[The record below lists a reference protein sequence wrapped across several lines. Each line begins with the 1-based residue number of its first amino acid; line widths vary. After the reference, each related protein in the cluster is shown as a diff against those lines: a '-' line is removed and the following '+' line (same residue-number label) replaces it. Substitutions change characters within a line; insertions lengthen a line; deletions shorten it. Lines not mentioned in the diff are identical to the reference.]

1 MTTNPNLTDATVI
14 AARAEYL
21 NALDALVNRVPG
33 AGRLVL
39 EAALEQANLAYFNAR
54 RELRNSIRHA

>member
-1 MTTNPNLTDATVI
+1 MTTNQNLTDPNVI

-21 NALDALVNRVPG
+21 KALDALVNRVNG

-39 EAALEQANLAYFNAR
+39 EAALEKADLAYFNAR
-54 RELRNSIRHA
+54 RDVRDSARRA